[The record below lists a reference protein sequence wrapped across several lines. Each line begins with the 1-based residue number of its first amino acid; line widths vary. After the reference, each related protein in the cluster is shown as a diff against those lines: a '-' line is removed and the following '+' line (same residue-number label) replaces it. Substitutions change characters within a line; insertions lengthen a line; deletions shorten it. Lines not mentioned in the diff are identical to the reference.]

1 MSDYV
6 HTGRRSRVLP
16 DSAALEQRLMFGA
29 CYVLFLV
36 RAVVTRAMPW
46 RSTYAFCAPMAMIRV
61 SPVSRPVTAE
71 SSRPEARARGRTRG
85 RGGRRGS
92 GRDAGSLASGWR
104 RFRSCRSLINRSMG
118 C

>member
-46 RSTYAFCAPMAMIRV
+46 RRKSVEGDSVFSEAHNAASV
-61 SPVSRPVTAE
+61 LVT
-71 SSRPEARARGRTRG
+71 SS
-85 RGGRRGS
+85 
-92 GRDAGSLASGWR
+92 
-104 RFRSCRSLINRSMG
+104 FMG
-118 C
+118 M